1 MNEIKGHNHD
11 GINTSKISVYDV
23 IPTFIMTPTELT
35 RYLSRPAVEGEEF
48 NVFDGTTYAK
58 YFRINNTWQTV
69 GGGSG
74 SMTQDKGTTLPTASD
89 NTDKYYYLTSTDTL
103 YRSNGTA
110 WIALN

>member
-1 MNEIKGHNHD
+1 MDIQTHNHN
-11 GINTSKISVYDV
+11 GINSQKILTQDV
-23 IPTFIMTPTELT
+23 IPSFVMTPTQLAT
-35 RYLSRPAVEGEEF
+35 YLSRPALEGEEF

-69 GGGSG
+69 GGGN
-74 SMTQDKGTTLPTASD
+74 MTQDKGTTLPNASD